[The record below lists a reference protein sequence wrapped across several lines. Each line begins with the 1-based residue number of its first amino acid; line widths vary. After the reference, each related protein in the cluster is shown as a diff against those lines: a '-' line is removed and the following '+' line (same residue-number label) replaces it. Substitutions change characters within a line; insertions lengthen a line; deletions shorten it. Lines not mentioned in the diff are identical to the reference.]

1 MAGAA
6 DRPGLVFRADET
18 PPGLLAAYRA
28 GGQWHAVA
36 GRCPRA
42 GSGCPPGETGSAGG
56 GQGLLADVAVMD
68 GGAITETGTMGIYQD
83 QVLPRVITAVMNRR
97 EFAPIRGRVCGG
109 LKGEVLEIGFGSG
122 LNLPHCPPAVTRVR
136 AVDPAAVGRRLAAK
150 RVAASGAPVEYI
162 GLDGQALPL
171 EPASVDHVV
180 ATWTLCTIPDV
191 ERALGE
197 VYRVL
202 RPGGSF
208 HFVDHGR
215 SPDPGVARWQD
226 WLTVFQRRL
235 AGGCHLN
242 RPISRLVADS
252 GLELTGMATTTW
264 RAPSRSATCSRA
276 GQSTHER
283 HRR

>member
-1 MAGAA
+1 
-6 DRPGLVFRADET
+6 
-18 PPGLLAAYRA
+18 
-28 GGQWHAVA
+28 
-36 GRCPRA
+36 
-42 GSGCPPGETGSAGG
+42 
-56 GQGLLADVAVMD
+56 
-68 GGAITETGTMGIYQD
+68 MGIYQD
-83 QVLPRVITAVMNRR
+83 QVLPRVIDAVMNRR
-97 EFAPIRGRVCGG
+97 EFAPIRGRVCSG
-109 LKGEVLEIGFGSG
+109 LEGEVLEIGFGSG
-122 LNLPHCPPAVTRVR
+122 LNIPYFPPAVTRVR

-150 RVAASGAPVEYI
+150 RVAASGVPVDYI

-171 EPASVDHVV
+171 DLASVDHVV

-226 WLTVFQRRL
+226 RLTVLQRRL

-242 RPISRLVADS
+242 RPISQLVADS
-252 GLELTGMATTTW
+252 GLELTRMDNYYMMGPKPFGYMYEG
-264 RAPSRSATCSRA
+264 RAVKA
-276 GQSTHER
+276 
-283 HRR
+283 